1 MKRSNPP
8 LPGGDRTGPYRFDD
22 IEVDV
27 SRHTLARDG
36 EPRPLEPKAFAVLLM
51 LLNRPGELLSH
62 DELLDGVWGH
72 RHVTSGV
79 LTRAIAQLRAA
90 LGDDP
95 HDPRY
100 IQTHHSVGYRF
111 IGSLQEDGTD
121 DASTDA
127 SAARVCVECVT
138 EPAPP
143 PPPRDTVPEVPA
155 STGATHVAGLAF
167 RDRRAPAPAPAP
179 VAWRRWTREWVAGAV
194 GLCVIA
200 AAAWFWSQPPP
211 ATAPGLAPAA
221 PPPVASIAVLPFT
234 NLGQDRED
242 DYFAEGLAVEM
253 HDALAS
259 VEGLTVA
266 ARVSPALAARDE
278 MDVKAIGERLGV
290 ATVLDATVRRDGPR
304 LRINARLSD
313 SRSGYTLWSRSYD
326 RELTDIFATQSEVA
340 GEVVAALLGVIP
352 EARTQLSQRLTPTTS
367 FAAFDAY
374 LRGQQQLRLAAG
386 GGNVDTAVAFFNRA
400 LAEDGEFSRAQA
412 GLCRSELVRFTTLR
426 SANAFEMARTA
437 CGRAR
442 EMSPDSG
449 EVDMALG
456 DLHLAQ
462 AEYDDAMAL
471 FTRALDDP
479 AHESSA
485 YVGMARV
492 HAAQGRHDQAL
503 PLFQRALDLRPGSV
517 AIHGWLGYEQFRAGD
532 LPGAIASY
540 EEALRLDPDDAGM
553 WSSLGGLHL
562 LVGHHEDAMH
572 AFDQSIRIS
581 PTGAA
586 LSNYGSLKMQS
597 GEYGEAATLFRRAL
611 ELEPDDFLVWGNLG
625 DALLAAPA
633 TVEQARDAFARAA
646 QMARRYLEINP
657 DDARALAALGWYM
670 VNLDDHAQ
678 ARALVG
684 QSEARPGADGSV
696 ALINAQTLAVI
707 GSEEEARA
715 RIEQA
720 RRAGIADTM
729 IASNVFLRR
738 IGGLDQPTHEPAR

>member
-1 MKRSNPP
+1 MKRSSPP
-8 LPGGDRTGPYRFDD
+8 LSGSDRTGPFRFDD

-27 SRHTLARDG
+27 SRHTLTRAG
-36 EPRPLEPKAFAVLLM
+36 EPRSLEPKAFAVLVM
-51 LLNRPGELLSH
+51 LLNRPGELLGH

-111 IGSLQEDGTD
+111 IGTLQVDEPETA
-121 DASTDA
+121 ASDE
-127 SAARVCVECVT
+127 SAARICVECVT
-138 EPAPP
+138 EPAPAP
-143 PPPRDTVPEVPA
+143 PEEAMPA
-155 STGATHVAGLAF
+155 VRLADGQTLPAAPAF
-167 RDRRAPAPAPAP
+167 RDRRAPAAAPGGWR
-179 VAWRRWTREWVAGAV
+179 AWKREWVAGAML
-194 GLCVIA
+194 LCVIA
-200 AAAWFWSQPPP
+200 ATAWFWNRPPP
-211 ATAPGLAPAA
+211 ASPPGLTAAA

-266 ARVSPALAARDE
+266 ARVSPALAARE
-278 MDVKAIGERLGV
+278 GMDVKALGEHLGV
-290 ATVLDATVRRDGPR
+290 ATVLDATVRRDGTR

-313 SRSGYTLWSRSYD
+313 SANGYTLWSRSYD

-352 EARTQLSQRLTPTTS
+352 EARTQLSRRLTPTTNY
-367 FAAFDAY
+367 AAFDAY

-386 GGNVDTAVAFFNRA
+386 GGSVDTAVAFFNRA

-426 SANAFEMARTA
+426 SANAFETARTA

-462 AEYDDAMAL
+462 AEYDEAMAM
-471 FTRALDDP
+471 FTRAQSDP
-479 AHESSA
+479 AHAPSA

-492 HAAQGRHDQAL
+492 HAAQGRHDEAL
-503 PLFQRALDLRPGSV
+503 PWFQRALQLRPGSV
-517 AIHGWLGYEQFRAGD
+517 AIHGWLGYEQYRAGD

-540 EEALRLDPDDAGM
+540 EEALRLDPGDAGM

-562 LVGHHEDAMH
+562 LVGQDEDAMQ

-581 PTGAA
+581 PTGAV

-611 ELEPDDFLVWGNLG
+611 ELEPDDFLVWGYLG
-625 DALLAAPA
+625 DALLADPA
-633 TVEQARDAFARAA
+633 TEEQARDAFARAA
-646 QMARRYLEINP
+646 QMARRYLEINA

-670 VNLDDHAQ
+670 ANLDDPAQ

-684 QSEARPGADGSV
+684 QSEARPGVDGSV

-707 GSEEEARA
+707 GHEEEARE
-715 RIEQA
+715 RIDQA
-720 RRAGIADTM
+720 RRSGIADTM
-729 IASNVFLRR
+729 IASNVFLKH
-738 IGGLDQPTHEPAR
+738 IGSIDRPANEPAR